1 MRRLLGAVCIGFGM
15 ANALACNCFP
25 PELRAKTA
33 QEALEKSN
41 MAVMAEVQAV
51 DARQTARLVVLESF
65 KGLSTQ
71 TFFDAEQ
78 DLEQCGEMRFAVGE
92 KWLFISFKDKVTAC
106 DKHPSEHYMVQEFRR
121 LQVK

>member
-33 QEALEKSN
+33 QEALDKSTLAA
-41 MAVMAEVQAV
+41 MAQVQAV
-51 DARQTARLVVLESF
+51 DASQTARLVVLESF
-65 KGLSTQ
+65 KGLAPQST
-71 TFFDAEQ
+71 FEAAQ
-78 DLEQCGEMRFAVGE
+78 DLEQCGAMRLAVGE

-106 DKHPSEHYMVQEFRR
+106 DKHPSEHYMVEEFRKMKA
-121 LQVK
+121 Q

>member
-1 MRRLLGAVCIGFGM
+1 MQRFLGAVCVGLSVSG
-15 ANALACNCFP
+15 AWACNCFP
-25 PELRAKTA
+25 PALRAKTA

-92 KWLFISFKDKVTAC
+92 KCLFISFKDKVTAC
-106 DKHPSEHYMVQEFRR
+106 DKHPSEHYMVQEFRK
-121 LQVK
+121 LQAK